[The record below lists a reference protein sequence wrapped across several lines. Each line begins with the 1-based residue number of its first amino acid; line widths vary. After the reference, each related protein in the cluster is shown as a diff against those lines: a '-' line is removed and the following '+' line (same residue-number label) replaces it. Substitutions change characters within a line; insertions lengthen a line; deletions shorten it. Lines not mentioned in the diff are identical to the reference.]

1 MIRGGERKKEICS
14 DAANTIMAVGENW
27 VQMIKFI
34 KITEE
39 DNEQGITSPAIHG
52 LFWTL
57 SPG

>member
-1 MIRGGERKKEICS
+1 MIRGVERKKEICS

-39 DNEQGITSPAIHG
+39 DNES
-52 LFWTL
+52 
-57 SPG
+57 S